1 MSVTD
6 DSEGKD
12 DEGDTLHQEADID
25 GDGTV
30 NYEEFVTALFKVM
43 DNNTYWEMIVRR
55 PQMIQNI
62 NYVELPRLP
71 NFIVRGALRS
81 KKGQSIRRGRV

>member
-6 DSEGKD
+6 DGEGKG
-12 DEGDTLHQEADID
+12 DEGDTVHQEADID

-43 DNNTYWEMIVRR
+43 DILRNDCEK
-55 PQMIQNI
+55 
-62 NYVELPRLP
+62 
-71 NFIVRGALRS
+71 ALQWSRILIMLS
-81 KKGQSIRRGRV
+81 FLDYLILLSEERCAARKGNQ

>member
-6 DSEGKD
+6 DGEGKG
-12 DEGDTLHQEADID
+12 DEGDTVHQEADID

-43 DNNTYWEMIVRR
+43 DNNTY
-55 PQMIQNI
+55 
-62 NYVELPRLP
+62 
-71 NFIVRGALRS
+71 
-81 KKGQSIRRGRV
+81 